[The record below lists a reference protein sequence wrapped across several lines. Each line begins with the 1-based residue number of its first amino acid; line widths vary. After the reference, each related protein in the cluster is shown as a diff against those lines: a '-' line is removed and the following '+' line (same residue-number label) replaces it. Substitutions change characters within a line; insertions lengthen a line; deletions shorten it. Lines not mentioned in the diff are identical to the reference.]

1 MRLQDK
7 VALITGGTSGI
18 GEATALLFAREGA
31 KVAITGR
38 NEKRGHA
45 VIEQILNDGGQ
56 AIFLRTDVRK
66 AAECRRAVDETIS
79 AFGRLDIL
87 FNNAGV
93 FNPHTT
99 LDCSEEEWDLQIDV
113 NLKGT
118 FLMSKFAL
126 PGMIEQGSGVI
137 INNSSGWGIVGGDAA
152 IAYCASKGGV
162 VLLTKA
168 MAIDHG
174 RQGIRVNCIC
184 PGDVDTP
191 MLPEDARMRG
201 QKWEDYLARSN
212 NRPLGRIRTSDEIAK
227 AALILASPAR
237 ADDLGVIPLARVVS
251 SAVYGNDPRLMG
263 IAPAWAL
270 PLALRRA
277 GLTPEQIDV
286 WEIHE
291 AFSAQ
296 ALGVLREL
304 PNQLDGFQVPDDK
317 LTPNGGAVAIGHPFG
332 ATGVRYALTLATELR
347 ERHLRYGA
355 IGVCIGSGQGVAM
368 ILENPRAA

>member
-1 MRLQDK
+1 MRLKDN

-18 GEATALLFAREGA
+18 GAATALLFAKEGA

-45 VIEQILNDGGQ
+45 VTVEILEAGGE
-56 AIFLRTDVRK
+56 AIFIRTDVRK
-66 AAECRRAVDETIS
+66 ADECRRAVAETIHS
-79 AFGRLDIL
+79 FGSLDVL

-93 FNPHTT
+93 FYPHTT
-99 LDCSEEEWDLQIDV
+99 LDCSEEEWDLQIDI

-126 PGMIEQGSGVI
+126 PGMIERRRGVI
-137 INNSSGWGIVGGDAA
+137 INNSSGWGVVGGDAA

-201 QKWEDYLARSN
+201 QKWDDYLAGCG
-212 NRPLGRIRTSDEIAK
+212 NRPLGRIGTADEIAK
-227 AALILASPAR
+227 AVLFLASDDSSFMTGAALVVDGGGT
-237 ADDLGVIPLARVVS
+237 AD
-251 SAVYGNDPRLMG
+251 
-263 IAPAWAL
+263 
-270 PLALRRA
+270 
-277 GLTPEQIDV
+277 
-286 WEIHE
+286 
-291 AFSAQ
+291 
-296 ALGVLREL
+296 
-304 PNQLDGFQVPDDK
+304 
-317 LTPNGGAVAIGHPFG
+317 
-332 ATGVRYALTLATELR
+332 
-347 ERHLRYGA
+347 
-355 IGVCIGSGQGVAM
+355 
-368 ILENPRAA
+368 